1 MTRLPCRYSVT
12 RWSTMIISI
21 HNPRVQEVRKLLT
34 QAKER
39 REQGAFVVE
48 GVRLTEEA
56 LRAGWKARLVLYTAR
71 LDERGMHVVHSYAS
85 LGLPVEEVSE
95 GVMKSVSETESPQGL
110 MAVLEQKTQP
120 SPPALDYVLILDG
133 MRDPGNLGTILRT
146 SAAAGVQLVLLAPGC
161 VDAWS
166 PKVLRSGMG
175 AHFRLALQSHDWQA
189 IKRMI
194 KSSRHGVRVYLAD
207 AAGEVQYTQANFR
220 EPLAIIVGGEAAGAG
235 SESAAL
241 ADEKVYIPMPGG
253 SESLN
258 AAVAAGIL
266 LFEVA
271 RQRLG

>member
-1 MTRLPCRYSVT
+1 
-12 RWSTMIISI
+12 MITSI
-21 HNPRVQEVRKLLT
+21 HNPRVQEVRKLLA
-34 QAKER
+34 QPKER

-56 LRAGWKARLVLYTAR
+56 LRAGWKARLVLFTTR
-71 LDERGMHVVHSYAS
+71 LDERGMQVVHGYAS

-110 MAVLEQKTQP
+110 LAILEQKSLP
-120 SPPALDYVLILDG
+120 LPPALDYVLILDG
-133 MRDPGNLGTILRT
+133 IRDPGNLGTILRT
-146 SAAAGVQLVLLAPGC
+146 SAATGVQLVLLAPGC

-175 AHFRLALQSHDWQA
+175 AHFCLAVQSQDWQA
-189 IKRMI
+189 IKRII
-194 KSSRHGVRVYLAD
+194 KSSGHGVKVYLAD

-235 SESAAL
+235 SEAAAL
-241 ADEKVYIPMPGG
+241 ADEKVTIPMPGG

-266 LFEVA
+266 LFEVT
-271 RQRLG
+271 RQRRG